1 MVFSNGS
8 VIGVGGR
15 QRPFV
20 AHHLSC
26 KQWDWVG
33 QRETALSTLLDLAI
47 SNNLQYDYKEL
58 ANSTDNQMVSFS
70 LLIYG
75 TLN

>member
-1 MVFSNGS
+1 
-8 VIGVGGR
+8 
-15 QRPFV
+15 
-20 AHHLSC
+20 
-26 KQWDWVG
+26 VG

-75 TLN
+75 TFN